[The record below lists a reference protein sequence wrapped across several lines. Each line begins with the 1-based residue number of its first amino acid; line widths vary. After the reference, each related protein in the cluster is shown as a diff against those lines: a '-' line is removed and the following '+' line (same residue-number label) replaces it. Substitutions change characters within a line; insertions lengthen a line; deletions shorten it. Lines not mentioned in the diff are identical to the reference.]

1 MVWHYYVLIGTYT
14 LFSMMFLGL
23 SLFRVS
29 MKLKWAQV
37 LLISLF
43 VSSLFSMITML
54 FQTEQWNT
62 LLIIL
67 TEAGLIHYLFRLRK
81 LHSLLIVFLGSLGY
95 TIYLAVVV
103 FFAWS
108 ITFVPVD
115 VYFEGMDT
123 TYCYFKLAAATLA
136 CLTAGLL
143 IKRRLGFT
151 VRLEMHFSKF
161 TRPQNPMLF
170 HVFLFAFILFST
182 AYYTIHLKFTTVF
195 YFVTCFCI
203 LLGWIL
209 YLLYR
214 KEMEDI

>member
-1 MVWHYYVLIGTYT
+1 MAWHYNVLIGTYT

-23 SLFRVS
+23 SLFRIA

-43 VSSLFSMITML
+43 VSSLFSMITLL
-54 FQTEQWNT
+54 FKTEHWNT

-67 TEAGLIHYLFRLRK
+67 TEAGLIHYQFRLRK

-103 FFAWS
+103 LFAWS
-108 ITFVPVD
+108 ITRVPVD
-115 VYFEGMDT
+115 IYFEGIDT

-151 VRLEMHFSKF
+151 VRLEYFSKF

-170 HVFLFAFILFST
+170 HVVLFTFILFST
-182 AYYTIHLKFTTVF
+182 AYYTIKLKFTTIF
-195 YFVTCFCI
+195 YFAACFCI